1 MKTKLL
7 ISLIAIV
14 MIASCS
20 SPKKLE
26 NTSKIE
32 KGTSKEAPLGEY
44 DVIHLDGQGD
54 FILQFEENEIWGI
67 NKRFTLTLKEGKKK
81 GKMIWDQERM
91 FLFEKTN
98 ERLLIARN
106 TRVSP
111 LFDKE
116 RDIKTLKNRDY
127 KESVGNYTFPIKLG
141 KRNFLVFQRGVLVY
155 LLEEGKFDEVYDN
168 YTLNLFVQ
176 SKEGQDG
183 VWVANTRLYSKK
195 KAQPSPSSP
204 VPSVA
209 PSEIPTSH
217 TVKSGETLG
226 SIAQKYGLSWKEVQ
240 SLNRIDNPNKLRVGQ
255 ILKLK

>member
-1 MKTKLL
+1 
-7 ISLIAIV
+7 

-20 SPKKLE
+20 SPQKLE

-32 KGTSKEAPLGEY
+32 RGISKEAPLGEY

-54 FILQFEENEIWGI
+54 FILQFEEDQIWGI

-81 GKMIWDQERM
+81 GKMIWDEDRM
-91 FLFEKTN
+91 FFFEKTN
-98 ERLLIARN
+98 ERVLIARN
-106 TRVSP
+106 TKVSP

-116 RDIKTLKNRDY
+116 KEIKTLKNRDY
-127 KESVGNYTFPIKLG
+127 RESAGNHTFPIKLG
-141 KRNFLVFQRGVLVY
+141 KRNFLVFQRGIFVY
-155 LLEEGKFDEVYDN
+155 LFEQGKFDEVYDN

-183 VWVANTRLYSKK
+183 VWIANTRLYSKRK
-195 KAQPSPSSP
+195 VQPSSSDSP
-204 VPSVA
+204 VPSA

-217 TVKSGETLG
+217 IVKSGETLG
-226 SIAQKYGLSWKEVQ
+226 SIAQKYGLSWREIQVLN
-240 SLNRIDNPNKLRVGQ
+240 SLDNPNKLRVGQ